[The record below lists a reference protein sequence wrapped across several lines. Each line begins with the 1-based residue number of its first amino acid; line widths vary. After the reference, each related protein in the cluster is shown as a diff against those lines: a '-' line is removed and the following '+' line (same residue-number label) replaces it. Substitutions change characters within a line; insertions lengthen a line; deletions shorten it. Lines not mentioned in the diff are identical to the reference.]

1 MTDLMQIL
9 QNPGSADWYSK
20 PGGADWYSMASYGF
34 PVEDMLSTSSGLNLL
49 GRSQDVPGFSLPDLP
64 SMPGIDALLQQKPEG
79 LWDRFTQS
87 IKGSGI
93 VGGTNA
99 DGTKFDGWGSPAIG
113 LLQALNA
120 FSMGN
125 RQMKLAKNAADDAR
139 KQFAMN
145 YGAQRQAL
153 NTQME
158 DRYRTLVASNPNR
171 ESVESYMSRNRIK

>member
-1 MTDLMQIL
+1 MTDLIQTL
-9 QNPGSADWYSK
+9 QK
-20 PGGADWYSMASYGF
+20 PRSSDWYSMASYGF
-34 PVEDMLSTSSGLNLL
+34 PVEEMLNASPGINLNM
-49 GRSQDVPGFSLPDLP
+49 SQDVPGFSLPTLP
-64 SMPGIDALLQQKPEG
+64 SMSGIDALLQQKPEG
-79 LWDRFTQS
+79 LWDRFTQGF
-87 IKGSGI
+87 KDSGI

-125 RQMKLAKNAADDAR
+125 RQMKLYKNAADDAR

-145 YGAQRQAL
+145 YGAQRQTL

-158 DRYRTLVASNPNR
+158 DRQRAAVAANPHR
-171 ESVESYMSRNRIK
+171 ESVESYMARNRIK

>member
-1 MTDLMQIL
+1 MTDLIQTL
-9 QNPGSADWYSK
+9 QKPGS
-20 PGGADWYSMASYGF
+20 ADWYSMASYGF
-34 PVEDMLSTSSGLNLL
+34 PVEDMLSTSPGINLL
-49 GRSQDVPGFSLPDLP
+49 GRSQDVPGFSLPSAP
-64 SMPGIDALLQQKPEG
+64 SSPTLDALLQFQDKG
-79 LWDRFTQS
+79 WWNNFTRG
-87 IKGSGI
+87 IKDSGI

-99 DGTKFDGWGSPAIG
+99 DGTKFDGWGSPVVG

-120 FSMGN
+120 FGMGN
-125 RQMKLAKNAADDAR
+125 RQLKLSESMVADAR

-158 DRYRTLVASNPNR
+158 DRYRTVVAANPNR

>member
-1 MTDLMQIL
+1 MTDLMQTL
-9 QNPGSADWYSK
+9 QKPGS
-20 PGGADWYSMASYGF
+20 ADWYSMASYGF
-34 PVEDMLSTSSGLNLL
+34 PVEDMLSISSGLNL
-49 GRSQDVPGFSLPDLP
+49 GRSQDVPGFSLPALP

-79 LWDRFTQS
+79 LWDRFTQG

-99 DGTKFDGWGSPAIG
+99 DDTKFDGWGSPAIG

-125 RQMKLAKNAADDAR
+125 RQLKLHKTMLDDAR
-139 KQFAMN
+139 GQFAMN

-158 DRYRTLVASNPNR
+158 DRYRTVVAANPNR
-171 ESVESYMSRNRIK
+171 ESVESYMARNRIK

>member
-1 MTDLMQIL
+1 MTDLMQTL
-9 QNPGSADWYSK
+9 QKPGS
-20 PGGADWYSMASYGF
+20 ADWYSMASYGF
-34 PVEDMLSTSSGLNLL
+34 PVEDMLSTSSGLNL
-49 GRSQDVPGFSLPDLP
+49 GRSQDVPGFSLPALP

-79 LWDRFTQS
+79 LWDRFTQG

-99 DGTKFDGWGSPAIG
+99 DGTKFDGWGSPVVG

-120 FSMGN
+120 FGMGN
-125 RQMKLAKNAADDAR
+125 RQMKLYKSMAEDAR
-139 KQFAMN
+139 NQFAMN

-158 DRYRTLVASNPNR
+158 DRYRTAVAANPNR
-171 ESVESYMSRNRIK
+171 ESVESYMARNRIK

>member
-1 MTDLMQIL
+1 MTDLMQTL
-9 QNPGSADWYSK
+9 QKPGS
-20 PGGADWYSMASYGF
+20 ADWYSMASYGF
-34 PVEDMLSTSSGLNLL
+34 PVEDMLSTSSGLNL
-49 GRSQDVPGFSLPDLP
+49 GRSQDVPGFSLPALP

-79 LWDRFTQS
+79 LWDRFTQG

-120 FSMGN
+120 FGMGN
-125 RQMKLAKNAADDAR
+125 RQLKLSESMVADAR

-145 YGAQRQAL
+145 YGAQRQTL

-158 DRYRTLVASNPNR
+158 DRQRTRVAANPNR

>member
-1 MTDLMQIL
+1 MTGIFDKPTQPSFLDTLKKPTEI
-9 QNPGSADWYSK
+9 DWYNSMNYGVPVQDMFPTS
-20 PGGADWYSMASYGF
+20 PGIN
-34 PVEDMLSTSSGLNLL
+34 LNVP
-49 GRSQDVPGFSLPDLP
+49 QDIPGFSLPSIP

-79 LWDRFTQS
+79 LWDRFTQG

-99 DGTKFDGWGSPAIG
+99 DGTKFDGWGSPVVG

-120 FSMGN
+120 FGMGN
-125 RQMKLAKNAADDAR
+125 RQLKLSESMVADAR